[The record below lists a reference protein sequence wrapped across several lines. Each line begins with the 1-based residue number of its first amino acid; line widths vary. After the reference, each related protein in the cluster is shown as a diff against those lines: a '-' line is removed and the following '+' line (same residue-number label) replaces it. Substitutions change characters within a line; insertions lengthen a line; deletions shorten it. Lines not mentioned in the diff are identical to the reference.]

1 VLGLCDVGEQLNK
14 GLAVGQLISNKVV
27 DGLEHSPVS
36 VVVKLSVL
44 VEDPLFRAHLVYGN
58 FR

>member
-1 VLGLCDVGEQLNK
+1 MLGLRDVGEQLNK

-27 DGLEHSPVS
+27 DGLEHSPVR

-44 VEDPLFRAHLVYGN
+44 IEDPLFRAHLIYGH